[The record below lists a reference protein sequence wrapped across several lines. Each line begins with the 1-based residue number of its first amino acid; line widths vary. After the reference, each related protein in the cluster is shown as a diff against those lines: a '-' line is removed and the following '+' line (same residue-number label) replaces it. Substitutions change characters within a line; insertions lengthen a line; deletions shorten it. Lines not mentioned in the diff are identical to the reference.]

1 MCYHYDAAGNKKAL
15 KRFTFLK
22 EGADYKAIENANG
35 FSHPKMPIITNNLPN
50 TIQLFEWGLIP
61 HWADNER
68 ANELKKSTLNA
79 KSETI
84 FELSSFKESTSKRCL
99 ILAESFYEWRTEGKR
114 KIPYQ
119 IFVKD
124 QEVFAMGGIFSEWK
138 SIKTGEIKNTFSII
152 TVPAN
157 DMMAYIHNTKQRM
170 PLILPQ
176 NQELDWLKPNLDK
189 AQITALMRPFKSSEM
204 KATQIRHEG
213 EQYTLF

>member
-22 EGADYKAIENANG
+22 ESPDYKPIENANA
-35 FSHPKMPIITNNLPN
+35 FSFPKMPVVTNNN
-50 TIQLFEWGLIP
+50 THQIQLFEWGLIP
-61 HWADNER
+61 HWADADR

-84 FELSSFKESTSKRCL
+84 FELASFKDCTTKRCL
-99 ILAESFYEWRTEGKR
+99 VLAESFYEWRTEGKR

-124 QEVFAMGGIFSEWK
+124 QEVFAMGGIFNEWK
-138 SIKTGEIKNTFSII
+138 NIKTGETKNTFSII

-170 PLILPQ
+170 PLILPI
-176 NQELDWLKPNLDK
+176 NQELDWLKPNLNQ
-189 AQITALMRPFKSSEM
+189 AQITAMMRPYKSSEM
-204 KATQIRHEG
+204 KANQIRHEG

>member
-22 EGADYKAIENANG
+22 ESPDYTPIENANA
-35 FSHPKMPIITNNLPN
+35 FSHPKMPIVSNDKSTQ
-50 TIQLFEWGLIP
+50 IQLFEWGLIP
-61 HWADNER
+61 NWADAER
-68 ANELKKSTLNA
+68 ANELKRSTLNA
-79 KSETI
+79 KSETL
-84 FELSSFKESTSKRCL
+84 FELASFKESTSKRCL
-99 ILAESFYEWRTEGKR
+99 VLAESIYEWRTEGKR

-124 QEVFAMGGIFSEWK
+124 QEVFAMGGIFNEWK
-138 SIKTGEIKNTFSII
+138 NIKTGETRSTFSII

-176 NQELDWLKPNLDK
+176 NQELDWLKPNLSQ
-189 AQITALMRPFKSSEM
+189 AQITAMMRPYKSSEM